1 MASQHVPDEEV
12 QGWYP
17 RVTDA
22 GRVAT
27 ARAAS
32 CPTMLTLLCA
42 IDARK

>member
-1 MASQHVPDEEV
+1 MRKSRGGP
-12 QGWYP
+12 P
-17 RVTDA
+17 CVTDA